1 MFNFRTDLADER
13 TQVCKKQSNVE
24 DLDGIETE
32 EKTISDNLELT
43 RVKILN
49 EQGSKKIDKK
59 IGTYTTINIKNIE
72 VIDQKEIDDAFL
84 LVSKELNQM
93 LEGKEGPALVVGLGN
108 EDTTA
113 DAIGPKVIKNLEIT
127 RHILKYKPE
136 LLPEGTR
143 EISAIAPGV
152 LGTTG
157 IETQEILKGLV
168 EKVNVGVIIVIDALA
183 SNNISRLLK
192 TIQICDTGIV
202 PGSGV
207 QNRRKEISIDTMGV
221 PVIAI
226 GVPTIVEA
234 ATIVANTFDILVDK
248 FEEFD
253 FLKNSSYEDKYQLIK
268 TVLEPC
274 KYNLAV
280 MPKEIDDLVDNM
292 KEIIA
297 KGINQALKSN

>member
-1 MFNFRTDLADER
+1 MIDFRTDLADER
-13 TQVCKKQSNVE
+13 AEICKAQAPKGK
-24 DLDGIETE
+24 LDGIETE
-32 EKTISDNLELT
+32 NINVSDYLEVT

-49 EQGSKKIDKK
+49 EEGSKKLDKK
-59 IGTYTTINIKNIE
+59 IGTYTTINIKDIELIDKEGLEKAIE
-72 VIDQKEIDDAFL
+72 VFQEELKK
-84 LVSKELNQM
+84 LVDPNSSI
-93 LEGKEGPALVVGLGN
+93 LVVGLGN

-113 DAIGPKVIKNLEIT
+113 DSIGPKVVKNLKLT

-136 LLPEGTR
+136 LLDKDTR
-143 EISAIAPGV
+143 EISAISPGV

-157 IETQEILKGLV
+157 IETGEILKAVIDKIDIG
-168 EKVNVGVIIVIDALA
+168 GVIVIDALA
-183 SNNISRLLK
+183 SNDISRLLK

-207 QNRRKEISIDTMGV
+207 QNKRKEISRETMGV

-226 GVPTIVEA
+226 GVPTVVEA
-234 ATIVANTFDILVDK
+234 ATIVANSFDILVDK
-248 FEEFD
+248 FDEFN
-253 FLKNSSYEDKYQLIK
+253 FLKDSSYQDKYRLIK

-297 KGINQALKSN
+297 NGINEAL